1 MIRSIPDIQTFK
13 QKALQW
19 ASAFDAVCYLGS
31 NGFKDVYSKFDT
43 LISVGAKNEL
53 TTCAGNAFDQLEV
66 FRKQNPDWIT
76 GFFGYDLKNEVE
88 NLSSSNPDHLHF
100 PDLFFFVPQY
110 LIIINGDQVEITTDD
125 AEVVF
130 DQIQHQELHQQAQ
143 ITGVKLQSRFSKTE
157 YLNAAEKI
165 RAHITQGDIYVTNFC
180 QEFFAD
186 GVSID
191 PVSVFLQLGQIS
203 PNPFAS
209 FFKWKDNYILCASP
223 ERFLAKRGVKLIS
236 QPIKGTAKRGNTQT
250 EDVAI
255 KQELRNHTKELQ
267 ENVMIVD
274 LVRNDLTRS
283 ARQGS
288 VKTEELFSIHSF
300 SQVHQMI
307 STVVCELQ
315 DDISTI
321 QAIKNTFPM
330 GSMTG
335 APKISSMQLM
345 EQYERSRRGVYSG
358 AIGYFSPDNDF
369 DFNVVIR
376 SLLYNAT
383 EKYLSFHVG
392 SAITYHA
399 DPSKEYEECLLK
411 AKAIMEV
418 LGQTSLNDEK
428 PKKRPSDI
436 IKGMLSEKEADEYH
450 KYLKKAR
457 SEWDR
462 DIGRD

>member
-1 MIRSIPDIQTFK
+1 MTRSIHDIKIFK

-19 ASAFDAVCYLGS
+19 ASAFEAVCYLDS
-31 NGFKDVYSKFDT
+31 NGFKDAYSKFDT
-43 LISVGAKNEL
+43 LIAAGAKKEL
-53 TTCAGNAFDQLEV
+53 AAYAGNAFDQLET
-66 FRKQNPDWIT
+66 FRKQNPGWIT
-76 GFFGYDLKNEVE
+76 GFFGYDLKNEIE
-88 NLSSSNPDHLHF
+88 NLSSSNPDRLHF
-100 PDLFFFVPQY
+100 PDLYFFVPQY
-110 LIIINGDQVEITTDD
+110 LIIINGGQVEIIADD
-125 AEVVF
+125 AGDVF
-130 DQIQHQELHQQAQ
+130 SQIELQELKQPCR
-143 ITGVKLQSRFSKTE
+143 ITGVKLQSRFSKAE

-165 RAHITQGDIYVTNFC
+165 KAHISRGDIYVTNFC
-180 QEFFAD
+180 QGFFAD
-186 GVSID
+186 DVSID
-191 PVSVFLQLGQIS
+191 PVTAFLQLNQIS

-223 ERFLAKRGVKLIS
+223 ERFLAKRGNQLIS
-236 QPIKGTAKRGNTQT
+236 QPIKGTAKRGDTPK
-250 EDVAI
+250 EDEVI

-283 ARQGS
+283 AKQGT

-315 DDISTI
+315 DGISPVW
-321 QAIKNTFPM
+321 AIKNTFPM

-335 APKISSMQLM
+335 APKVSSMQLM

-358 AIGYFSPDNDF
+358 AIGYFGPDNDF

-383 EKYLSFHVG
+383 EKYLSFHAG

-399 DPSKEYEECLLK
+399 DPEKEYEECLLK

-418 LGQTSLNDEK
+418 LGQKSLNEK
-428 PKKRPSDI
+428 NSKKNASDF
-436 IKGMLSEKEADEYH
+436 KGLLNNEDAEIFHD
-450 KYLKKAR
+450 YLKQAR

-462 DIGRD
+462 DIGRG